1 MTDVR
6 SATTMARRLQL
17 PLANSN
23 SSSLAAWTALIF
35 ASVTA
40 LVVWGVANA
49 YPTL

>member
-1 MTDVR
+1 MTDVH
-6 SATTMARRLQL
+6 SVTTMARRLQL

>member
-1 MTDVR
+1 MTGVH

-23 SSSLAAWTALIF
+23 SSSLAAWTALVF